1 MVRYKIILF
10 FLIMIGISYLLE
22 KVTRNKFE
30 NRQRLKFVIFSSL
43 VASFAFIIGFVLF
56 YLVS

>member
-1 MVRYKIILF
+1 MIRYKIILF

-22 KVTRNKFE
+22 RITRDKFE
-30 NRQRLKFVIFSSL
+30 NRPRLKFIIFSSL
-43 VASFAFIIGFVLF
+43 VATIAFIIGFILF

>member
-1 MVRYKIILF
+1 MVRYKIVLF